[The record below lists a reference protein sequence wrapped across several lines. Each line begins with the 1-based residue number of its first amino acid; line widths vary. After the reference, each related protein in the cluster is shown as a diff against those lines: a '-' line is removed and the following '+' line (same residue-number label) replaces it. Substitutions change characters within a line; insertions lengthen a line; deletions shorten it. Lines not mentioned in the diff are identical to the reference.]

1 MGVPLLILSFAVY
14 NLLAFLEAP
23 FSWTDEIAHFRMK
36 SEGDWGLT
44 AGDALV
50 AGTILILLVE
60 AIRSGRTGRSIMDHI
75 LATALFVAMLAE
87 FVLVKEA
94 SSTTFFFLLIIS
106 FVDVVSGYA
115 FGVRRRLRKVAPVA
129 PETVSAGG

>member
-1 MGVPLLILSFAVY
+1 MQSRIFTVVAAAVS
-14 NLLAFLEAP
+14 L
-23 FSWTDEIAHFRMK
+23 
-36 SEGDWGLT
+36 LT
-44 AGDALV
+44 AGDALA